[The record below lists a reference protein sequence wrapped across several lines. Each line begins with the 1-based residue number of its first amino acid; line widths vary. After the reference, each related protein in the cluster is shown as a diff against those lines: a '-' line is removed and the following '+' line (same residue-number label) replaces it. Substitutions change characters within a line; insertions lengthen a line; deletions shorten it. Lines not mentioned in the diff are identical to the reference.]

1 MSNQLTTT
9 NQNAKLALEKSKSL
23 LEITSKILVT
33 KKSTPSPKVGRISDD
48 QIRAIE
54 FEDQIDAWIDKD
66 TGLMWEVK
74 TKENIEHSYVWSKEE
89 IEKVVFPKELTD
101 DIKDAFSYAQKLNT
115 NNHAGF
121 SDWRVPTIEE
131 LKTLVTEEENNSNCI
146 KYPLSKNNA
155 VASYYWSSTTYAYY
169 ASGAWFVSFN
179 YDYQSGSYKINS
191 SHVRCVRAGQ

>member
-74 TKENIEHSYVWSKEE
+74 TKENIEHRYVWSEE
-89 IEKVVFPKELTD
+89 W
-101 DIKDAFSYAQKLNT
+101 IKDAKYPECLTDSVKDAFAYAKKLNEL
-115 NNHAGF
+115 NYAGF
-121 SDWRVPTIEE
+121 SDWRIPTIKE
-131 LKTLVTEEENNSNCI
+131 LETLLRKEKNNDTYAKLS
-146 KYPLSKNNA
+146 LSKNC
-155 VASYYWSSTTYAYY
+155 SGYYWSSTTYEGYKDV
-169 ASGAWFVSFN
+169 AWYVDFSDGYVGGN
-179 YDYQSGSYKINS
+179 CKYLKNN
-191 SHVRCVRAGQ
+191 VRCVRAGQ